1 MEKLRFYIL
10 KLPLMLVLIC
20 LGYIFDFLIQ
30 LPFMAMTAAG
40 DVPRRRSDFCRDRKT
55 R

>member
-40 DVPRRRSDFCRDRKT
+40 DVRCRRSGCRRDRMT